1 MNERARERTTEN
13 PFSEIQREIVEAP
26 ARVADD
32 MERSGNSWIAA
43 FANRA
48 QGIGGNVSLLLNK
61 APLSPERHL
70 EITNRVQA
78 LYMKV
83 SEATTL
89 YAERGIDPPPEVRK
103 ELFSLLDVFREDM

>member
-26 ARVADD
+26 ARVAED

-48 QGIGGNVSLLLNK
+48 QGIGGNVSLLLDK
-61 APLSPERHL
+61 ASLSPERRL
-70 EITNRVQA
+70 EITSRVQA
-78 LYMKV
+78 LYMRV

-89 YAERGIDPPPEVRK
+89 YAERGIDPSPEAK
-103 ELFSLLDVFREDM
+103 EGLFNLLDVFKEDM